1 MNGDP
6 GPSTE
11 GVEMQDRRAAAMRVA
26 MRSMTVYPSAGSSK
40 EAESH
45 APLAPP
51 ADFALRGAALSAGD
65 NLLQPRPEAEPTLRL
80 SHPDPSSPEPQ
91 LDPGSPRIASQE
103 GWAGAVAAL
112 HDELAAS
119 RNEIQHSR
127 QRLSTLELQLR
138 SGPPSST
145 PQQGPYVAEVLEV
158 AHIRTMS
165 PRIPAVHESAY
176 AHRRSVR
183 TRRSM
188 AQLSVCLS
196 IAAAGFVVLA
206 AACAQR
212 PCSRWSLGGHS
223 QAKAAAACTV
233 ALLSWFCLAAL
244 RFSAWALRHSS
255 AVVLLFGVLCLA
267 SASVRAS
274 PVRLHIVR
282 GYTCASHAHA
292 DMRHM
297 LASALLSSRLVP
309 LAGVL
314 PLFDGGAAVGVNE
327 VR

>member
-1 MNGDP
+1 
-6 GPSTE
+6 
-11 GVEMQDRRAAAMRVA
+11 
-26 MRSMTVYPSAGSSK
+26 
-40 EAESH
+40 
-45 APLAPP
+45 
-51 ADFALRGAALSAGD
+51 
-65 NLLQPRPEAEPTLRL
+65 
-80 SHPDPSSPEPQ
+80 
-91 LDPGSPRIASQE
+91 
-103 GWAGAVAAL
+103 
-112 HDELAAS
+112 
-119 RNEIQHSR
+119 
-127 QRLSTLELQLR
+127 
-138 SGPPSST
+138 
-145 PQQGPYVAEVLEV
+145 
-158 AHIRTMS
+158 
-165 PRIPAVHESAY
+165 
-176 AHRRSVR
+176 
-183 TRRSM
+183 M

-297 LASALLSSRLVP
+297 LASALLSSRPVP